1 MEVKMMPTIKSC
13 ELDEAIKMQ
22 YGLDLYTP
30 DILFCEDDFQYNHY
44 MEYYYQDTNEDE
56 FCTRK
61 EMCVR
66 QYLRNIFPQYN
77 SILIKICL

>member
-1 MEVKMMPTIKSC
+1 MKVKMMPTVKSC

-22 YGLDLYTP
+22 YDLDLYTP
-30 DILFCEDDFQYNHY
+30 DVLFCEDDFQYDHY
-44 MEYYYQDTNEDE
+44 LEYDYRNTDEDE
-56 FCTRK
+56 FCTKK

-66 QYLRNIFPQYN
+66 QYLRDVFPQYN